1 VERERATVRYE
12 NPPGV
17 PAPIGPFS
25 HLAVSETGLVA
36 VAGQVAID
44 QRGELVGAGDFSA
57 QTEQVLANIVR
68 ALSAVALGPQDILQ
82 MTSYLVSAEHIPT
95 FYAVR
100 ERVFPEMFAG
110 GRYPPNTLLVVQR
123 LVRPEFLVEIE
134 ALAVGPSTGSVPER
148 GRH

>member
-1 VERERATVRYE
+1 VDRERTIVRYE

-17 PAPIGPFS
+17 AAPIGPFS
-25 HLAVSETGLVA
+25 NLAVSGIGLVA
-36 VAGQVAID
+36 VAGQVALD
-44 QRGELVGAGDFSA
+44 ERGELIGAGDFTA
-57 QTEQVLANIVR
+57 QTEQVLSNIAR

-82 MTSYLVSAEHIPT
+82 MTSYLVSAEHIPI

-100 ERVFPEMFAG
+100 ERVFPEMFPG
-110 GRYPPNTLLVVQR
+110 GGYPPNTLLVVQR

-134 ALAVGPSTGSVPER
+134 ALAVGSPSGSVPEP